1 MARTDRDR
9 WDLATSVGATATMV
23 AAQRALSSEA
33 KLIDDPYAA
42 PLVRAVGIDVYVRLV
57 NGEIEAGGNT
67 EFDPRRMAQGMACRT
82 RFYDQFFLDA
92 TRGGIGQVVILAS
105 GLDSRA
111 YRLPWPAGT
120 VVYEV
125 DMPEVIEF
133 KTLTLGDLGAEPTA
147 QRRTVAIDLRDD
159 WASALRVRDSIP
171 RPLRVERRRPGG
183 LSAGRR
189 SGCAVRQRH
198 LAERPRQS
206 SRFRIRARHRGF
218 RRPAVACSPR
228 PDERTRLRDR
238 LQRPRVPRP
247 AQPHRRSPEPARLA
261 DVVDDGRGSARGERF
276 RLRRRRRRRGL
287 RRRDVLQ
294 RCARAMSGH
303 RSRTAHAMR
312 DVVPLFRVG

>member
-57 NGEIEAGGNT
+57 NGEIEASGNT

-159 WASALRVRDSIP
+159 WASALRAAGFDPQAPSAWSAEGLVVYLPDDAQDALFDNVTS
-171 RPLRVERRRPGG
+171 
-183 LSAGRR
+183 LSAPG
-189 SGCAVRQRH
+189 S
-198 LAERPRQS
+198 
-206 SRFRIRARHRGF
+206 
-218 RRPAVACSPR
+218 
-228 PDERTRLRDR
+228 
-238 LQRPRVPRP
+238 
-247 AQPHRRSPEPARLA
+247 RLA
-261 DVVDDGRGSARGERF
+261 FEFVPDTAVFADPRWRAHHDRMSELGFEIDFNDLVYHGQRSHIVDHLNQRGWQTSSTTVADLHAANGFVYADDDVAAAFADVTYCSA
-276 RLRRRRRRRGL
+276 
-287 RRRDVLQ
+287 VL
-294 RCARAMSGH
+294 G
-303 RSRTAHAMR
+303 
-312 DVVPLFRVG
+312 

>member
-111 YRLPWPAGT
+111 YRLPWPART

-159 WASALRVRDSIP
+159 WASALQAAGFDPQAPSAWSAEGLVVYLPDDAQDALFDNVTS
-171 RPLRVERRRPGG
+171 
-183 LSAGRR
+183 LSAPG
-189 SGCAVRQRH
+189 S
-198 LAERPRQS
+198 
-206 SRFRIRARHRGF
+206 
-218 RRPAVACSPR
+218 
-228 PDERTRLRDR
+228 
-238 LQRPRVPRP
+238 
-247 AQPHRRSPEPARLA
+247 RLA
-261 DVVDDGRGSARGERF
+261 FEFVPDTAVFADPRWRAHHDRMSELGFEIDFNDLVYHGQRSHIVDHLNQRGWQTSSTTVADLHAANGFVYADDDVAAAFADVTYCSAVLGR
-276 RLRRRRRRRGL
+276 
-287 RRRDVLQ
+287 
-294 RCARAMSGH
+294 
-303 RSRTAHAMR
+303 
-312 DVVPLFRVG
+312 